1 MELDNRLIKA
11 LKKQGI
17 YKLSQI
23 QEDSLEPAYNG
34 RNIIGCSGT
43 GTGKTLAFLLPV
55 IMKNIEDKGTLYAAI
70 VAPTK
75 ELCIQICSQINQL
88 SNNSGI
94 PVTAAA
100 LFSGVNK
107 QRQLQTLKSK
117 PNIVVGTYQRLY
129 ELIKE
134 EKKLAAHQVRTLIID
149 EADKLLNKDNIEGIL
164 ALRKCFMR
172 DIQIMLFSASIT
184 DETRKFAEQIGG
196 NYVDISAND
205 KITIPSNI
213 EHIYFVVE
221 KRDRIEMVRKVIK
234 AHNTT
239 HCLIFSNSKY
249 DTEEITQKLEYH
261 NYNAASLHAN
271 IDKNRRRQIVDSF
284 KSGKLQYLICS
295 DIAARGLHFDNV
307 DVVINIGLPENA
319 VDYLHR
325 AGRCGRDGSK
335 AVCASIIT
343 SGELNR
349 IKMCQKTFNVNMLQK
364 KLYQGKVVRK

>member
-1 MELDNRLIKA
+1 MELDNRLIKG
-11 LKKQGI
+11 LKKQNI
-17 YKLSQI
+17 TKLTKI
-23 QEDSLEPAYNG
+23 QEESLNPGFEG
-34 RNIIGCSGT
+34 KNIIGCSGT

-55 IMKNIEDKGTLYAAI
+55 IMRNIEDKGVLYAAI

-75 ELCIQICSQINQL
+75 ELCIQICSQINQI

-94 PVTAAA
+94 PITAAA

-134 EKKLAAHQVRTLIID
+134 ERKLAAHQVRTLIID
-149 EADKLLNKDNIEGIL
+149 EADKMLNKDNFEGVL

-172 DIQIMLFSASIT
+172 DIQIMLYSASIT
-184 DETRKFAEQIGG
+184 EETKKYAEQLGG
-196 NYVDISAND
+196 EYVNISATE

-221 KRDRIEMVRKVIK
+221 KREQIEMARKVIK
-234 AHNTT
+234 ALNTK

-261 NYNAASLHAN
+261 HYDVACLHAN
-271 IDKNRRRQIVDSF
+271 LDKNKRRQIVDSF
-284 KSGKLQYLICS
+284 KCEKLNYLISS
-295 DIAARGLHFDNV
+295 DISARGLHFDNV
-307 DVVINIGLPENA
+307 DSVINIGLPEKP

-343 SGELNR
+343 TSDLGK
-349 IKMCQKTFNVNMLQK
+349 IKLCQKTFNVNMLQK